1 LNEKCPRGKS
11 IQGKLTINGY
21 GTLKAKGVYSKRLIN
36 FQGVILYMK
45 LSTEQ
50 V

>member
-1 LNEKCPRGKS
+1 
-11 IQGKLTINGY
+11 
-21 GTLKAKGVYSKRLIN
+21 LKAKGVYSKRLIN

-50 V
+50 VWMCQKEFLKGKVDL